1 MLFLEFL
8 SEGIHYWKDERY
20 KDACGFFFVAFL
32 AFALL
37 MATPYFTIE
46 SINYLF
52 STTIPFDIMSWC
64 AVWWLIFLV
73 RTTVPMGR
81 TLQQPQHP
89 PVNHVWV
96 TQGGIPTAP
105 RPRRT
110 ERNREEEE

>member
-8 SEGIHYWKDERY
+8 SEGIEYWKDERY
-20 KDACGFFFVAFL
+20 KDACGFFFFAFL
-32 AFALL
+32 ALALL
-37 MATPYFTIE
+37 IATPYFTIE

-52 STTIPFDIMSWC
+52 STTIPLDIMSWC

-73 RTTVPMGR
+73 RTTIPMGR
-81 TLQQPQHP
+81 TVRQSQQ

-105 RPRRT
+105 RPRR
-110 ERNREEEE
+110 NQEEE